1 MNISFEDPSITPLLH
16 ILEES
21 YGIDF
26 NEYAQASFHRR
37 LKYVLDKYDFKNISE
52 LITQLESLATFR
64 QLFLDELTVN
74 TTELF
79 RDPTFWKELKKE
91 IHARFSHT
99 EKLRIWSAGTAT
111 GEEAISLSILI
122 HELGLEKK
130 VTIIAT
136 DINSSVITNNR
147 NRIYENTK
155 KELYQQNYQ
164 EFNSLSTI
172 ENHIEPSERGF
183 IFHPKFYSIIE
194 FRNHNLTHPT
204 TIDET
209 FDLIVCR
216 NVMIYFGLELQKRVL
231 IAFHYLLNR
240 NGLLA
245 IGSKENILWPTTKPY
260 FSIVNEYER
269 IYKKT
274 F

>member
-1 MNISFEDPSITPLLH
+1 MNVSFEDPSITPLLH

-37 LKYVLDKYDFKNISE
+37 LKYVLDKYDFKNIDE
-52 LITQLESLATFR
+52 LIHELESLVTFR

-91 IHARFSHT
+91 IQHRFHHYD
-99 EKLRIWSAGTAT
+99 KIKIWSAGTAT

-130 VTIIAT
+130 TTIIAS
-136 DINSSVITNNR
+136 DINFSVISNNHHR
-147 NRIYENTK
+147 TYEIVK

-164 EFNSLSTI
+164 EYNPNSDFL
-172 ENHIEPSERGF
+172 NHIEFVERGF
-183 IFHPKFYSIIE
+183 KFHPKYYSIIS

-204 TIDET
+204 TIEET

-216 NVMIYFGLELQKRVL
+216 NVMIYFGIELQKRVL

-240 NGLLA
+240 NGLVA